1 MGCKGA
7 TIKIEKCS
15 EYLHIRCTKA
25 EKSRIRWL
33 ADRYA
38 NGNLS
43 LWVIRSA
50 LEMPRK
56 KIKETELDL
65 SRRYK
70 KKKY

>member
-1 MGCKGA
+1 MAKRKPLSA
-7 TIKIEKCS
+7 SVQKT
-15 EYLHIRCTKA
+15 LRTKA